1 MVRKSVPRSWCGEIC
16 RGVLALLFFLAS
28 LPVLA
33 QAGETNTIGSIK
45 TVKDGVDIEVHSTR
59 FFPVRNELVVLRI
72 GRKEFTKSRSPQDGN
87 LNTLIFTLTSSD
99 FEAETA
105 TGDDVFVQF
114 GRGEGSDRRYFGK
127 LDKSKRDKN

>member
-1 MVRKSVPRSWCGEIC
+1 MDRKTVPRAWCAKTC
-16 RGVLALLFFLAS
+16 RGLLALLFFLAS

-33 QAGETNTIGSIK
+33 QAGDKHTIKSIK
-45 TVKDGVDIEVHSTR
+45 TVKDGIDIEVHSTR
-59 FFPVRNELVVLRI
+59 VFPVRNELVVLRVDK
-72 GRKEFTKSRSPQDGN
+72 KEFTKSRSPQDGN
-87 LNTLIFTLTSSD
+87 LNTLIFTLTSSE
-99 FEAETA
+99 FERETA